1 MSKFIEKV
9 EKTCQENQK
18 VAMFI
23 DMDGT
28 IAVYNVYP
36 EDKVAEK
43 MEEDYDNAEPLKDII
58 KTLNQ
63 LIEKTIAEITVEDVL
78 RMIRQKE
85 FTNLAV
91 SKAINFLKEDVFVGE
106 LYEGE
111 LLEKVSE
118 MDSSFL
124 ISYADDL
131 KNIIKNALVKS
142 ETRDWI
148 YAGEEEEFKDM
159 IDTLSK
165 KIM

>member
-58 KTLNQ
+58 KTLEKISQISNIDLYILSLSKTSKLTEKKKKWLEKNTPFIPKKNW
-63 LIEKTIAEITVEDVL
+63 LIITKEIGEYNKENRDIIKAKKIEEKGDQYNRLILLDDDHKVL
-78 RMIRQKE
+78 REAQKK
-85 FTNLAV
+85 L
-91 SKAINFLKEDVFVGE
+91 G
-106 LYEGE
+106 
-111 LLEKVSE
+111 
-118 MDSSFL
+118 
-124 ISYADDL
+124 
-131 KNIIKNALVKS
+131 KNA
-142 ETRDWI
+142 DI
-148 YAGEEEEFKDM
+148 YHVSAAL
-159 IDTLSK
+159 I
-165 KIM
+165 

>member
-9 EKTCQENQK
+9 KKTCQENQK

-63 LIEKTIAEITVEDVL
+63 LIEKRISLVIL
-78 RMIRQKE
+78 
-85 FTNLAV
+85 
-91 SKAINFLKEDVFVGE
+91 G
-106 LYEGE
+106 YP
-111 LLEKVSE
+111 
-118 MDSSFL
+118 FL
-124 ISYADDL
+124 I
-131 KNIIKNALVKS
+131 
-142 ETRDWI
+142 
-148 YAGEEEEFKDM
+148 
-159 IDTLSK
+159 
-165 KIM
+165 

>member
-58 KTLNQ
+58 KTLEKISQISNIDLYILSLSKTSKLTEKKKKWLEKNTPFIPKKNW
-63 LIEKTIAEITVEDVL
+63 LIITKEIGEYNKENRDIIKAKKIEEKGEQYDHLILLDDDHKVL
-78 RMIRQKE
+78 REAQKK
-85 FTNLAV
+85 L
-91 SKAINFLKEDVFVGE
+91 G
-106 LYEGE
+106 
-111 LLEKVSE
+111 
-118 MDSSFL
+118 
-124 ISYADDL
+124 
-131 KNIIKNALVKS
+131 KNA
-142 ETRDWI
+142 DI
-148 YAGEEEEFKDM
+148 YHVSAAL
-159 IDTLSK
+159 I
-165 KIM
+165 

>member
-1 MSKFIEKV
+1 MISIYNCISISSNE
-9 EKTCQENQK
+9 ELYPLQK
-18 VAMFI
+18 W
-23 DMDGT
+23 
-28 IAVYNVYP
+28 Y
-36 EDKVAEK
+36 
-43 MEEDYDNAEPLKDII
+43 
-58 KTLNQ
+58 NQ